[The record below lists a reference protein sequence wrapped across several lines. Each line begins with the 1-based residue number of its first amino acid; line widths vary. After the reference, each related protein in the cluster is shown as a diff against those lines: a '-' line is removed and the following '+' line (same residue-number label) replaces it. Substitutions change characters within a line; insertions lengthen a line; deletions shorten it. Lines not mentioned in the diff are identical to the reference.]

1 MKKIILN
8 TKLIIMIIGALLVLS
23 CSVEDGQDGAMGPQG
38 INGTNGIDGE
48 DGTNGV
54 DGEDGEDGNA
64 NVMDSGWRLSGFSST
79 ASSVHSFDIVDSK
92 ITQETMDSSAV
103 FAFGKIGTSAISIP
117 FVFRN
122 KSYYFNIR
130 PATTSI
136 RFIANSIDSSME
148 VYNDFSEVRYI
159 IIPSSTAS
167 KSNQPDFSKM
177 NYWQIIDYFGLDY

>member
-1 MKKIILN
+1 MKNTILDS
-8 TKLIIMIIGALLVLS
+8 KLFLMAICAVVIMS
-23 CSVEDGQDGAMGPQG
+23 CSGDDGIDGAIGPQG
-38 INGTNGIDGE
+38 VAGTDGT
-48 DGTNGV
+48 DGTN
-54 DGEDGEDGNA
+54 GEDGNA
-64 NVMDSGWRLSGFSST
+64 NVMDSGWTLSEFSST
-79 ASSVHSFDIVDSK
+79 ASSFDSFEIVDSK

-103 FAFGKIGTSAISIP
+103 FAFGKIGTSTISIP

-177 NYWQIIDYFGLDY
+177 DYWQIIDHFGLDD